1 MAILSAQKLLI
12 GGLQPAFAAAAG
24 GGDQAPVGEKLV
36 LLVRNGDATSKTVT
50 VATPGTVGDLAVADA
65 VQVIPASGT
74 AAIPLKASAFRD
86 PLTGRAAITYSAVTS
101 VTVAVLQLP

>member
-1 MAILSAQKLLI
+1 MAILSAQSLPF

-36 LLVRNGDATSKTVT
+36 LIVRNGDASAKTVT

-65 VQVIPASGT
+65 SQVIPAAGV
-74 AAIPLKASAFRD
+74 AAIPLKASVYRD
-86 PLTGRAAITYSAVTS
+86 PATGRAAITYSAVTS

>member
-1 MAILSAQKLLI
+1 MAILSAQAAPLS
-12 GGLQPAFAAAAG
+12 GLQPTYAAAAG

-36 LLVRNGDATSKTVT
+36 LHVRNGDATSKTVT

-65 VQVIPASGT
+65 SQAIPAGGN
-74 AAIPLKASAFRD
+74 AFIPLKAAAFRD
-86 PLTGRAAITYSAVTS
+86 PTTGRAAITYSAVTS

>member
-1 MAILSAQKLLI
+1 MAILNAQKLPLS
-12 GGLQPAFAAAAG
+12 GLQPTYANAAG

-36 LLVRNGDATSKTVT
+36 LHVRNGDSTAKTVT

-65 VQVIPASGT
+65 AQTIPASGS
-74 AAIPLKASAFRD
+74 AFIPLKAAFRD
-86 PLTGRAAITYSAVTS
+86 PMTGRAAITYSAVTS